1 MNAGLLLLLN
11 PITSLAKLV
20 RPGGYRALIA
30 ENLILKHQLIIH
42 NRSRQRSPNLNT
54 QDRIQLGFLT
64 LFLTPRRIIR
74 SAIIIRPSTLLRF
87 HAALVKRKY
96 QSLYSAHGGNKPGPK
111 GPSRD
116 VINAIVEIKHR
127 NPRFG
132 CHRTAQ
138 QINLAFGLDL
148 NKDTVWRILAAHYKP
163 EPGGGPSWLTALG
176 HAKDSLW
183 SIDLF
188 RTESISLKAHW
199 IMVVQDQ
206 HTRRIIGFGVYAGDV
221 DGPRL
226 CRMFNEATRNQG
238 WPRHV
243 SSDNDPL
250 FQYHRWKSN
259 LRVLQIEEVKS
270 LPHVPMS
277 HPFVERLIGCVRRE
291 LLDQSFF
298 WTAADLE
305 KKLKAYQQYYNESR
319 CHSSRE
325 GAPPAGIASNKVADL
340 NQYRWEMHCRGLFHL
355 PTAA

>member
-11 PITSLAKLV
+11 LITSLAKLV

-132 CHRTAQ
+132 CPRIAQ

-148 NKDTVWRILAAHYKP
+148 NKDTVRLTINQSLVAAP
-163 EPGGGPSWLTALG
+163 LG
-176 HAKDSLW
+176 LQLSA
-183 SIDLF
+183 
-188 RTESISLKAHW
+188 
-199 IMVVQDQ
+199 M
-206 HTRRIIGFGVYAGDV
+206 RRIAYGVSIFFAPNPSHSKHTGSWW
-221 DGPRL
+221 
-226 CRMFNEATRNQG
+226 CRIST
-238 WPRHV
+238 
-243 SSDNDPL
+243 
-250 FQYHRWKSN
+250 
-259 LRVLQIEEVKS
+259 
-270 LPHVPMS
+270 
-277 HPFVERLIGCVRRE
+277 
-291 LLDQSFF
+291 
-298 WTAADLE
+298 
-305 KKLKAYQQYYNESR
+305 
-319 CHSSRE
+319 
-325 GAPPAGIASNKVADL
+325 PAG
-340 NQYRWEMHCRGLFHL
+340 
-355 PTAA
+355 